1 VVASNLNVLS
11 DEKFAE
17 LDGYR
22 GNGKATPK
30 PAEQP
35 KKKPLFELMESV
47 TEEEIDCLWAGRIP
61 RGKLSIFDG
70 DAGIGKST
78 VALAIAA
85 VLSKGAALPFDKE
98 PESPLRSWI
107 ISAEDG
113 AADTI
118 KPRLRKL
125 GADMNLIAIPN
136 RDLNLTPSQV
146 NAVMI
151 DQMLR
156 EFPAAFMVIDPI
168 LAYANRRNT
177 DKASDVRDL
186 LQPLVS
192 VADKHKTA
200 IVMIRHLNKGTQVK
214 ALYRGQGSVDFGAIV
229 RSAFIFAKDADNDER
244 RMMAHY
250 KCSFGAEKPTLEY
263 FIDKDT
269 GAFRWGAETS
279 ESPDEALGTGEPRK
293 ERESHELDG
302 AKRFLENFLSQG
314 PKPSNDIKAKSR
326 DAGIS
331 NATLWRAKEH
341 LDVRA
346 SKERGTGEWWWR
358 LP

>member
-1 VVASNLNVLS
+1 MNTDKLVAAVEVQLKQYGASNGSAAVNCKTEV
-11 DEKFAE
+11 K
-17 LDGYR
+17 R
-22 GNGKATPK
+22 
-30 PAEQP
+30 
-35 KKKPLFELMESV
+35 KPLFEIMATV
-47 TEEEIDCLWAGRIP
+47 TEEEIDCLWTGRIP
-61 RGKLSIFDG
+61 RGKLTIFDG

-85 VLSKGAALPFDKE
+85 AISMGIALPFDIE
-98 PESPLRSWI
+98 PEAPLKSWI

-125 GADMNLIAIPN
+125 GADMNMIAIPN
-136 RDLNLTPSQV
+136 RDLNLTPSQITADV
-146 NAVMI
+146 I
-151 DQMLR
+151 DRMLQ
-156 EFPAAFMVIDPI
+156 EFPAALLVIDPI

-177 DKASDVRDL
+177 DKASDVREL
-186 LQPLVS
+186 LQPMVA
-192 VADKHKTA
+192 VADKHRTA
-200 IVMIRHLNKGTQVK
+200 IVLIRHLNKGTQVK

-229 RSAFIFAKDADNDER
+229 RSAFIFAKDSQNDER

-250 KCSFGAEKPTLEY
+250 KCSFGGEKPTLEY
-263 FIDKDT
+263 FIDRNT
-269 GAFRWGAETS
+269 GTFRWGDETA

-293 ERESHELDG
+293 EREAHELDG

-314 PKPSNDIKAKSR
+314 PKPSNDIKTKAR

-331 NATLWRAKEH
+331 NATLWRAKEGM
-341 LDVRA
+341 DIRA

-358 LP
+358 LT